1 MSLDQLE
8 AALKELP
15 AVDRRRFVD
24 WVDDHR
30 AELLG
35 LEEVGEAQKVEL
47 LRRRQ
52 EYLDHPESFLHLNE
66 SDLDGFFEGVRREVQ
81 ARVSSARSR

>member
-8 AALKELP
+8 AALKQLP
-15 AVDRRRFVD
+15 VIERRRFVD

-30 AELLG
+30 AELLD
-35 LEEVGEAQKVEL
+35 LDEVNEAQKEEL

-52 EYLDHPESFLHLNE
+52 EYEDHPEKFLQLNE
-66 SDLDGFFEGVRREVQ
+66 SELDGFFEGVRREVQ

>member
-8 AALKELP
+8 AALKQLP
-15 AVDRRRFVD
+15 VVERRRFVD
-24 WVDDHR
+24 WVDNHR
-30 AELLG
+30 TELLA
-35 LEEVGEAQKVEL
+35 LDEVGEAQKLEL

-81 ARVSSARSR
+81 ARVSSTRSR